1 MIATRHITLWLAN
14 LALSLVTLAAAGQD
28 PTAPAPPDAA
38 RPLTQAYRVRPLDY
52 AMMAEEL
59 PHRVSIEVKLV
70 ELRGA
75 DAQAVM
81 IGRLLDAQPAPADT
95 NISAA
100 GIHRSAALGNLRN
113 DARFSAIFAKLDEPQ
128 TNRTAELQGD
138 QLDWPGRHL
147 TNAANMRLSAEL
159 GPAASAV
166 LTDPQCRLLVR
177 ALGQN
182 PHASVFST
190 PRITVAS
197 GQQTR
202 VQMVN
207 LISVRTGIHPDAV
220 VQPMTWVRTNTPVYT
235 LAQVPVGPSLD
246 LAPIVRADEQGI
258 DLIVTATLTEFL
270 GYDPPI
276 RSRRVQVWKN
286 GAKKRIDVPLPRF
299 RVRQMQA
306 PVRIEDGQTVLV
318 ATWPGPDIDP
328 TQRPNSRSAGLSGRS
343 QPRPAFQRFL
353 VFLTPRLAHPVAP
366 SPSATR
372 RLEAAPSASP

>member
-1 MIATRHITLWLAN
+1 
-14 LALSLVTLAAAGQD
+14 
-28 PTAPAPPDAA
+28 
-38 RPLTQAYRVRPLDY
+38 
-52 AMMAEEL
+52 
-59 PHRVSIEVKLV
+59 
-70 ELRGA
+70 
-75 DAQAVM
+75 
-81 IGRLLDAQPAPADT
+81 
-95 NISAA
+95 
-100 GIHRSAALGNLRN
+100 
-113 DARFSAIFAKLDEPQ
+113 
-128 TNRTAELQGD
+128 
-138 QLDWPGRHL
+138 
-147 TNAANMRLSAEL
+147 MRLSAEL